1 LPVLGEKTGKKSP
14 VAAKFSALLN
24 FPGGSGLVLKN
35 RGILSLGRG
44 TADQRSPVP
53 DKVFFRKDKH
63 MKISARNQLAGKV
76 QKVVKGAVNSEV
88 DLVLEGG
95 ETVVAIITNSS
106 VDTLGLA
113 AGKEAF
119 AIIKASEVIVGKG
132 VDGSKLSTRNVLAG
146 EVTAVH
152 DGAVNSEV
160 DINLPGGTL
169 IAASITKASTHTLG
183 LKAGDKVSA
192 IIKASNVIVG
202 VPH

>member
-1 LPVLGEKTGKKSP
+1 
-14 VAAKFSALLN
+14 
-24 FPGGSGLVLKN
+24 
-35 RGILSLGRG
+35 
-44 TADQRSPVP
+44 
-53 DKVFFRKDKH
+53 

-132 VDGSKLSTRNVLAG
+132 VDGAKLSARNVLPG
-146 EVTAVH
+146 VVEKVL

-160 DINLPGGTL
+160 EIRLRGGH
-169 IAASITKASTHTLG
+169 AMVASITKQSVKALG
-183 LKAGDKVSA
+183 LQKGDQVSA
-192 IIKASNVIVG
+192 IIKASNVMIG
-202 VPH
+202 V